1 MICHS
6 LRADFWI
13 MSSWGCPS
21 CHFHRTGMV
30 ELRPLC
36 FIDLYVASLHGDIM
50 NAHGPTLSQ
59 FVRNVSKTLNHPYMS
74 SKLLGYH

>member
-1 MICHS
+1 
-6 LRADFWI
+6 
-13 MSSWGCPS
+13 
-21 CHFHRTGMV
+21 MV